1 MGTLITCLSIGSYR
15 GALTR
20 GRQYEMLGESAT
32 GNVKVR
38 GDNGRTRWYSKHLF
52 DLTGNP
58 APVLVDW
65 QFDHPHEIINE
76 FQSAADVSFTL
87 DDGTERWC
95 WFITPA
101 HLAAQLNQPYAEPGM
116 QGVHLIFV
124 RSLAPA
130 VVEAMLRH
138 LDEQG
143 ELIAASL
150 PVLPDVADD
159 DDVAPA

>member
-15 GALTR
+15 EALTR
-20 GRQYEMLGESAT
+20 GRRYEMLGESAT

-52 DLTGNP
+52 DLAGNH

-65 QFDHPHEIINE
+65 QFDHPHEIVNE
-76 FQSAADVSFTL
+76 FQAATDVSFSL
-87 DDGTERWC
+87 DDGTRRWC

-101 HLAAQLNQPYAEPGM
+101 HLAALLNQPYAEPGM
-116 QGVHLIFV
+116 QGAHLIMV
-124 RSLAPA
+124 RSLAPG
-130 VVEAMLRH
+130 VVEKMLRH

-143 ELIAASL
+143 ELIGASL
-150 PVLPDVADD
+150 PLLPHDD
-159 DDVAPA
+159 DD

>member
-32 GNVKVR
+32 GNVKVC
-38 GDNGRTRWYSKHLF
+38 GDNGRTRWYSKILF
-52 DLTGNP
+52 DLAGGP
-58 APVLVDW
+58 APVLVNW
-65 QFDHPHEIINE
+65 QFDYPIVNE
-76 FQSAADVSFTL
+76 FQDETDVSFTL
-87 DDGTERWC
+87 DDGTRRWC

-101 HLAAQLNQPYAEPGM
+101 HLAARLNQPYAEPGIQSAHM
-116 QGVHLIFV
+116 IVV
-124 RSLAPA
+124 RSLAPE
-130 VVEAMLRH
+130 VVGAMLRH

-150 PVLPDVADD
+150 PVLPGVTDD
-159 DDVAPA
+159 DNAALP